1 MSAPRLE
8 YARFLLGPEIS
19 ISRLNEL
26 GAEGWQLC
34 VMDGEEGIFC
44 RNRDLATLRQR
55 GDEWARGLAA
65 AMVG

>member
-1 MSAPRLE
+1 MSARLE
-8 YARFLLGPEIS
+8 YARFRLGPEIS
-19 ISRLNEL
+19 VSRLNEL

-34 VMDGEEGIFC
+34 VMDGGEGIFC